1 MNSVDERADEIGQRA
16 AEWIARLDGG
26 PLDEDEKRA
35 LRLWLEADPD
45 HRAAFEEA
53 GSTWRD
59 LSLLRHDP
67 GPLRDLLP
75 KRRRKSVAQWAGR
88 IGVVAGLLLLAA
100 GIARFQ
106 LGDPWLLAAADHRTA
121 PGEVRA
127 VTLPDGS
134 VAELGPASAI
144 ALRFDAA
151 ERRVKLLA
159 GEVFFAALP
168 RTPGERRPF
177 VVEAGGGTTTAL
189 GTQFVVEQD
198 TGGVDV
204 LAVEHQVTVALE
216 RGGQSIVLSPGQE
229 VGYGGGAGLG
239 PVHVRD
245 VAVATAWRRG
255 MLVFSGARLGHVVE
269 TLNRYRRGRII
280 ILDQALADRRV
291 SGVFAANDLG
301 DAIETITA
309 ELGIG
314 SKSIY
319 PFVTVLY

>member
-45 HRAAFEEA
+45 HRAAFDEA

-75 KRRRKSVAQWAGR
+75 KRRRRSAAQWAAR
-88 IGVVAGLLLLAA
+88 IGVVAGLLLVAA

-106 LGDPWLLAAADHRTA
+106 IGDPWLLAAADHRTA

-168 RTPGERRPF
+168 RTAAERRPF

-216 RGGQSIVLSPGQE
+216 QGGQSIVLSPGQE
-229 VGYGGGAGLG
+229 VGYGGTTGLG
-239 PVHVRD
+239 PVRVRD

>member
-1 MNSVDERADEIGQRA
+1 MNSVDERAEEIEQRA
-16 AEWIARLDGG
+16 AEWVARLDGG

-35 LRLWLEADPD
+35 LRLWLEEDPE
-45 HRAAFEEA
+45 HRAAFDEA
-53 GSTWRD
+53 GATWRD

-67 GPLRDLLP
+67 GPLRDLVP
-75 KRRRKSVAQWAGR
+75 RKRRLSAAQRAAR
-88 IGVVAGLLLLAA
+88 IGAVAGILLVAA
-100 GIARFQ
+100 ALARFQ
-106 LGDPWLLAAADHRTA
+106 FGDPWLLAAADHSTA

-134 VAELGPASAI
+134 MVELGPASAI

-151 ERRVKLLA
+151 ERRVTLLA
-159 GEVFFAALP
+159 GEVFFAAAP
-168 RTPGERRPF
+168 RTATERRPF
-177 VVEAGGGTTTAL
+177 VVEAEGGTTTAL
-189 GTQFVVEQD
+189 GTEFVVEREA
-198 TGGVDV
+198 GGADV
-204 LAVEHQVTVALE
+204 LAVAHQVTVALE

-229 VGYGGGAGLG
+229 VGYGGAGLG
-239 PVHVRD
+239 PVRLRD

-255 MLVFSGARLGHVVE
+255 MLVFSGARLAHVVE

-301 DAIETITA
+301 DAIDTITA